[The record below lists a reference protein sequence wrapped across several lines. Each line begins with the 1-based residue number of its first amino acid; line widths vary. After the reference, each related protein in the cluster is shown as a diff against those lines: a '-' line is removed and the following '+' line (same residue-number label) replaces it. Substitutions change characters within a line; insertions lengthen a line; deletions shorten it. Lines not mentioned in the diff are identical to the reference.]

1 MHVVISG
8 GGIGGLTLALALHQA
23 GIGVEVH
30 EAVAAPRA
38 LGVGINLL
46 PHAMRELTELGLGE
60 RVLAAG
66 VPTRELLYATK
77 RGEEVWREDR
87 GMAAGYRWPQVSI
100 HRGTLFMLLLEAAR
114 ERLGNAIHLG
124 SRGIGAESDGQGA
137 ALRLEGGGVARG
149 DAVVAADGIHSAIR
163 AAWHPQEGAPR
174 WNGNLMWRAVSE
186 HPGYLTGRTMVQAGR
201 SDLKFVCY
209 PIREAAAGRPALV
222 NWIAE
227 KRMPAGMHWAR
238 EDWNRAGRIE
248 DFLPDFAGWEWP
260 WLSVPSLILATEA
273 VWEFPMVDRDP
284 LPAWTRGRVT
294 LLGDAAHPMYPIG
307 SNGASQGILD
317 ARTLA
322 YHLAVEGEAVAG
334 LRAYEAARRPATSA
348 LVEASRNQGP
358 DLVLDLAEQRAPEGF
373 AAAGGREAVLPLA
386 ELEEIS
392 RAYKQKAGFDPVL
405 LNARESLS
413 YAGAGAKAPNLFPA
427 IR

>member
-8 GGIGGLTLALALHQA
+8 GGIGGLTLAMALHQA

-46 PHAMRELTELGLGE
+46 PHAVRELTELGLGE

-87 GMAAGYRWPQVSI
+87 GLAAGYRWPQVSI
-100 HRGTLFMLLLEAAR
+100 HRGVLFMLLLEAAR
-114 ERLGNAIHLG
+114 ERLGDAIHLG
-124 SRGIGAESDGQGA
+124 SRGVGAESDGDGA
-137 ALRLEGGGVARG
+137 TLRLDGGGAARG
-149 DAVVAADGIHSAIR
+149 DVVVAADGIHSAIR
-163 AAWHPQEGAPR
+163 AAWHPHEGAPR
-174 WNGNLMWRAVSE
+174 WNANLMWRAVSE
-186 HPGYLTGRTMVQAGR
+186 HPGYLTGRTMVQAGTN
-201 SDLKFVCY
+201 DLKFVCY
-209 PIREAAAGRPALV
+209 PIREATADRPALI

-227 KRMPAGMHWAR
+227 KRMPADMHWAR

-248 DFLPDFAGWEWP
+248 DFLPDFEGWEWP
-260 WLSVPSLILATEA
+260 WLSVPSLIRATEE
-273 VWEFPMVDRDP
+273 VYEFPMVDRDP
-284 LPAWTRGRVT
+284 LPEWTRGRVT

-307 SNGASQGILD
+307 SNGASQGVLD

-322 YHLAVEGEAVAG
+322 YHLAVEGDALAG

-348 LVEASRNQGP
+348 LVQAARGQGP
-358 DLVLDLAEQRAPEGF
+358 DLVLDLAEQRAPDGF
-373 AAAGGREAVLPLA
+373 EAVGGREAVLPFS

-392 RAYKQKAGFDPVL
+392 RGYKRKAGFDPVL
-405 LNARESLS
+405 LNARPSLS
-413 YAGAGAKAPNLFPA
+413 ARLDEAARA
-427 IR
+427 

>member
-1 MHVVISG
+1 MRVIISG
-8 GGIGGLTLALALHQA
+8 GGIGGLTLAMALHGA
-23 GIGVEVH
+23 GIGVELH
-30 EAVAAPRA
+30 EAVPMPKP

-46 PHAMRELTELGLGE
+46 PHAVRELTELGLGE

-66 VPTRELLYATK
+66 VPTRELLYATR

-87 GMAAGYRWPQVSI
+87 GLAAGYCWPQVSI

-114 ERLGNAIHLG
+114 ERLGDAIHLG
-124 SRGIGAESDGQGA
+124 SRGIGAESDAEGA
-137 ALRLEGGGVARG
+137 TLHLEGGGRVRG

-163 AAWHPQEGAPR
+163 ACWHPHEGAPR
-174 WNGNLMWRAVSE
+174 WNGSLMWRAVAE
-186 HPGYLTGRTMVQAGR
+186 HPGYLTGRTMVQAGN

-209 PIREAAAGRPALV
+209 PIREATADRPALI

-227 KRMPAGMHWAR
+227 RRMDPDTPWAR
-238 EDWNRAGRIE
+238 EDWNRPGRIE

-260 WLSVPSLILATEA
+260 WLSVPSLIRAAPA

-284 LPAWTRGRVT
+284 LPEWTRGRVT

-322 YHLAVEGEAVAG
+322 FHLATEGEAVAG

-348 LVEASRNQGP
+348 LVQAARGQGP
-358 DLVLDLAEQRAPEGF
+358 DLVLDLADQRAPDGF
-373 AAAGGREAVLPLA
+373 EVVGGREAVLPSA
-386 ELEEIS
+386 ELQEIAAS
-392 RAYKQKAGFDPVL
+392 YKRKAGFDPVL
-405 LNARESLS
+405 LNARPSLS
-413 YAGAGAKAPNLFPA
+413 ARLGSTPPRTGLAGAA
-427 IR
+427 

>member
-1 MHVVISG
+1 MHIVISG
-8 GGIGGLTLALALHQA
+8 GGISGLTLAMALHQA

-30 EAVAAPRA
+30 EAVSMPKP

-46 PHAMRELTELGLGE
+46 PHSVRELTELGLGE

-66 VPTRELLYATK
+66 VPTRDLLYATR

-87 GMAAGYRWPQVSI
+87 GLAAGYRWPQVSI

-114 ERLGNAIHLG
+114 ERLGDAIHLG
-124 SRGIGAESDGQGA
+124 SRGIAAESDAEGA
-137 ALRLEGGGVARG
+137 TLHLEGGGRARG

-163 AAWHPQEGAPR
+163 ATWHPHEGAPR
-174 WNGNLMWRAVSE
+174 WNGSLMWRAVSE
-186 HPGYLTGRTMVQAGR
+186 HPGYLTGRTMVQAG
-201 SDLKFVCY
+201 SSELKFVCY
-209 PIREAAAGRPALV
+209 PIREATAERPALI

-227 KRMPAGMHWAR
+227 RRMDPSTHWAR
-238 EDWNRAGRIE
+238 EDWNRPGRIE

-260 WLSVPSLILATEA
+260 WLSVPSLIRAAPA

-284 LPAWTRGRVT
+284 LPEWTRGRVT

-322 YHLAVEGEAVAG
+322 FHLATEGEVTAG
-334 LRAYEAARRPATSA
+334 LRAYEATRRPATSA
-348 LVEASRNQGP
+348 LVQAARGQGP
-358 DLVLDLAEQRAPEGF
+358 DLVLDLAEQRAPQGF
-373 AAAGGREAVLPLA
+373 AAAGGRESVLPMA
-386 ELEEIS
+386 ELEGIA
-392 RAYKQKAGFDPVL
+392 RDYKRKAGFDPVL
-405 LNARESLS
+405 LNARPSLS
-413 YAGAGAKAPNLFPA
+413 ARLGSPSLA
-427 IR
+427 RH